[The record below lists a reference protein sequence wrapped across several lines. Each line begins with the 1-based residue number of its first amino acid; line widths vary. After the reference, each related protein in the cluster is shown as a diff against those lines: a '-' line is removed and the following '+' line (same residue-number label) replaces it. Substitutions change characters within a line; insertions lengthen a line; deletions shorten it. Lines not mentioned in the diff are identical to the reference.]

1 MALIITPG
9 GSSADS
15 YITVEEAEIILAN
28 TGLVTESWSALS
40 DNQGLRYTGRVS
52 GPFLPLTGISDTLL
66 FAVGEG
72 TDQEITIAC
81 SLDDDD
87 NPIPLTSTQVCV
99 ALNAQVSGF
108 TFTTTADSR
117 IVITTTVA
125 TDTLYIKPVD
135 TSAYTVFGF
144 VAGTYE
150 DHISYSKEYILKL
163 AAELIGFMPIRGE
176 RVYEY
181 QALDFPRTVQ
191 RDTTMIPV
199 PIKEAQAILASLVVL
214 PNLLEQIS
222 MSDEALLP
230 TSLQNAIV
238 DKVKVAGIMDVST
251 TSTSSSSGGSTSS
264 TTTYNMMQAM
274 TSAFAL
280 PAYLRMKPYISQ
292 IRGGTLISPEDF
304 VYPLLDEVVEEA

>member
-1 MALIITPG
+1 MALITTPG

-15 YITVEEAEIILAN
+15 YITVEEAELILAN
-28 TGLVTESWSALS
+28 TGMVTDSWSELS
-40 DNQGLRYTGRVS
+40 DNQGLRCTGSIS
-52 GPFLPLTGISDTLL
+52 GPFVPLTGISDTLSFTL
-66 FAVGEG
+66 GEG
-72 TDQEITIAC
+72 EDQEITIAS

-108 TFTTTADSR
+108 TFTSTADSR

-125 TDTLYIKPVD
+125 TDTLYINPVD
-135 TSAYTVFGF
+135 TSAYAIFGF

-150 DHISYSKEYILKL
+150 DHVNYSKEYLLKVS
-163 AAELIGFMPIRGE
+163 AQLIGFMPIRGE

-191 RDTTMIPV
+191 RDTEMIPV
-199 PIKEAQAILASLVVL
+199 PVKEAQAILASLVVL
-214 PNLLEQIS
+214 PNLMEQTS

-230 TSLQNAIV
+230 TSLQNAVV

-251 TSTSSSSGGSTSS
+251 SSTTSSSTSSSSVST
-264 TTTYNMMQAM
+264 NMMSLM
-274 TSAFAL
+274 TRSFVL
-280 PAYLRMKPYISQ
+280 PVYLRMKPYISQ
-292 IRGGTLISPEDF
+292 IRGGALISPEDF

>member
-15 YITVEEAEIILAN
+15 YITVEEAELILAN
-28 TGLVTESWSALS
+28 TGMITDSWSALS
-40 DNQGLRYTGRVS
+40 DNQGLRCTGSIS
-52 GPFLPLTGISDTLL
+52 GPFIPLTGISDTLSFTL
-66 FAVGEG
+66 GEG
-72 TDQEITIAC
+72 EDQEITIAS

-108 TFTTTADSR
+108 TFTSTADSR

-125 TDTLYIKPVD
+125 TDTLYINPVD
-135 TSAYTVFGF
+135 TSAYAIFGF

-150 DHISYSKEYILKL
+150 DHVAYSKEYLLKVS
-163 AAELIGFMPIRGE
+163 AQLIGFMPIRGE

-191 RDTTMIPV
+191 RDTEMIPV
-199 PIKEAQAILASLVVL
+199 PVKEAQAILASLVVL
-214 PNLLEQIS
+214 PNLMEQTS

-251 TSTSSSSGGSTSS
+251 TSTSSSSSSSSSVST
-264 TTTYNMMQAM
+264 NMMSLM
-274 TSAFAL
+274 TRAFVL
-280 PAYLRMKPYISQ
+280 PVYLRMKPYISQ
-292 IRGGTLISPEDF
+292 IRGGALISPEDF
-304 VYPLLDEVVEEA
+304 AYPLLDEVVEEEA